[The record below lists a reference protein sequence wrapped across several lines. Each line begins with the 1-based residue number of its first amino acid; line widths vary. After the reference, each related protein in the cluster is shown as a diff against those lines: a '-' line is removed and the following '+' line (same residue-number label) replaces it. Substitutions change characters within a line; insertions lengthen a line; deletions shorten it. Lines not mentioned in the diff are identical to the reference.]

1 MKSNH
6 VSIHAWVDGTV
17 QGVYFRDHT
26 RKQAQALQLTGWVRN
41 LADGRVEVVACGPR
55 EIIMEFIDWL
65 WQGSPSAKVSD
76 VCWEEISQQTF
87 TEFTIR

>member
-1 MKSNH
+1 MRGS
-6 VSIHAWVDGTV
+6 TV
-17 QGVYFRDHT
+17 RSKGFISVIT
-26 RKQAQALQLTGWVRN
+26 LEKQAQALQLTGWVRN